1 MELMYRQPGRKEHQ
15 SLPDVLDEIIKRLD
29 KIESQINQQD
39 KKSLWR

>member
-29 KIESQINQQD
+29 DIENQLTKLTQ
-39 KKSLWR
+39 KA